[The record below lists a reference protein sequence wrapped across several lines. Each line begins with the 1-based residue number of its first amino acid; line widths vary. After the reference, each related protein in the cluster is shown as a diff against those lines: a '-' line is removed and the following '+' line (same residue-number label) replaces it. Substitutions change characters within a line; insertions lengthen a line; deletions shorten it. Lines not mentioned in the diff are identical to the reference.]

1 MKRCLLLCY
10 VMLFA
15 ITISAD
21 KTVQRSLTINV
32 GETVVETYE
41 GGSGGTITVFN
52 KDIVS
57 CAFGDWHQLVFK
69 GLKSGYTSVQI
80 SVPGYKYIYSVN
92 VVEVKSITI
101 PDNISLL
108 LGESY
113 TFSPIIS
120 DVGATTSLTWS
131 CNNQS
136 VVSLDNTG
144 TVTGLMVGSAIIIC
158 TASNGVSAQ
167 CHITVNPIM
176 VNNITLDTDQAEMTI
191 GEKLQ
196 LLPTVTPD
204 NATNKNV
211 IWSSTNDNVAI
222 VNENGLVTAVGS
234 GACQIKAT
242 AEDGSGKTASCV
254 VTVAKN
260 NKLSISDMA
269 QCNGGRGVMNV
280 ALTDEETILGFQF
293 DLQLPDGV
301 TVATDESN
309 ALMASLTGNASS
321 THNFSSSKVADGL
334 YRFVV
339 TPKGTTPL
347 SSATN
352 DGMSITIDVADDVA
366 VGAYTMT
373 IKDVEMT
380 VLRGSDYVD
389 VHPKDNTATL
399 TISEAVAG
407 DVNGDTRISVT
418 DVISIVAYIM
428 ENTPSKFI
436 MKAADVNDD
445 GNITITDAVLVIDI
459 ILNDKNQA
467 PRKITPIVEPQ

>member
-1 MKRCLLLCY
+1 
-10 VMLFA
+10 MLIVNGAFA
-15 ITISAD
+15 TIN
-21 KTVQRSLTINV
+21 KTVNV
-32 GETVVETYE
+32 GETISIELSYVTSKMEYSPNDVIHVTKGTGSTYE
-41 GGSGGTITVFN
+41 EAYIKKIT
-52 KDIVS
+52 
-57 CAFGDWHQLVFK
+57 
-69 GLKSGYTSVQI
+69 GLK
-80 SVPGYKYIYSVN
+80 PGVATIYFYQGSSLKDTYVIT
-92 VVEVKSITI
+92 VVEVKQITLPPSVVLHI
-101 PDNISLL
+101 GD
-108 LGESY
+108 SY
-113 TFSPIIS
+113 TFLPVIT
-120 DVGATTSLTWS
+120 DAGATTTFSWLSSNPSVATIDANGTLT
-131 CNNQS
+131 
-136 VVSLDNTG
+136 TKG
-144 TVTGLMVGSAIIIC
+144 IGVTTITCIA
-158 TASNGVSAQ
+158 ANGISAQ
-167 CHITVNPIM
+167 CEVTVNPII
-176 VNNITLDTDQAEMTI
+176 VANITLDEASVELAVGDN
-191 GEKLQ
+191 
-196 LLPTVTPD
+196 LLMKVSVLPE
-204 NATNKNV
+204 NATNKNLT
-211 IWSSTNDNVAI
+211 WSSTNENVAI
-222 VNENGLVTAVGS
+222 VNESGLVTAVGS
-234 GACQIKAT
+234 GSCQIKAV
-242 AEDGSGKTASCV
+242 AEDGSGKSASCV
-254 VTVAKN
+254 VTVSKN

-293 DLQLPDGV
+293 DLQLPNGV

-321 THNFSSSKVADGL
+321 THNLASSKVADGL

-373 IKDVEMT
+373 VKDVEMT